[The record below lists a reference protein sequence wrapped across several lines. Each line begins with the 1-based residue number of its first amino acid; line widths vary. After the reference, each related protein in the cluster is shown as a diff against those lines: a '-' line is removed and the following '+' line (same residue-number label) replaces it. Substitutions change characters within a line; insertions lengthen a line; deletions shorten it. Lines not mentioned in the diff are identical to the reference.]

1 MTDTSQWDD
10 EPMDARLRD
19 LAKEYNRPSGVV
31 PREAMWQAIAPAVRA
46 TQTPGVA
53 PAAAPDIKGITPQ
66 MARKRRHIAPY
77 AWGAALAAGLVL
89 GIVLER
95 EVLAPRSA
103 MSVAATNTTSDT
115 QRVAAAV
122 SASTTGTAT
131 EGTPNATTGAG
142 GSSASAA
149 SSEHGPLASSR
160 VASAPTSSNLGRPTR
175 AAARGD
181 SANATVTGA
190 AAQRLYQLAA
200 RQTLVQAEALLTA
213 YRAGDGQPRDQESMQ
228 QAGRWARDV
237 LTSTRLLLDSPA
249 ANDPQFRALFTDLE
263 LVLAQIVQ
271 LSGAPLQASERD
283 LIDRA
288 MRDRDLLPRLRSAV
302 PAGATAE

>member
-1 MTDTSQWDD
+1 MTDISHWDD

-19 LAKEYNRPSGVV
+19 LAKDYNCPSGMV
-31 PREAMWQAIAPAVRA
+31 PRDAMWQAIAPAVRA
-46 TQTPGVA
+46 AQVPDIA
-53 PAAAPDIKGITPQ
+53 PAAATELSPRT
-66 MARKRRHIAPY
+66 ARRRRHIAPY

-95 EVLAPRSA
+95 EVLTPHSA
-103 MSVAATNTTSDT
+103 VEVAATASRGDT
-115 QRVAAAV
+115 QHVAAVANP
-122 SASTTGTAT
+122 STTVGTAT
-131 EGTPNATTGAG
+131 EGTAGIGTTRTDE
-142 GSSASAA
+142 SSSGAA
-149 SSEHGPLASSR
+149 SGERGPVPSRR
-160 VASAPTSSNLGRPTR
+160 VASADTRSGADRTAGVSASKNPTSDTE
-175 AAARGD
+175 
-181 SANATVTGA
+181 TGA

-213 YRAGDGQPRDQESMQ
+213 YRTSDGPQRDQESMQ

-271 LSGAPLQASERD
+271 LSGAPLQAGERE
-283 LIDRA
+283 LIERA

-302 PAGATAE
+302 PAGATAD